1 MCDLDEVLLQK
12 LCLWSHKALGFP
24 KYCGLGSFDNPSC
37 LRLIFCRSTSMH
49 FLGDV
54 TPWKN
59 IVNMAATAMWMCL
72 TSTCGFSWKM
82 MKSWKKSVRL
92 VSVVCGQCEQRSN
105 TFFFHLATW
114 THGLFVENKQK
125 WKKKE
130 LRGAGQLHQC
140 VHSHTGQ
147 HHCNASKS
155 LLRWGC
161 YTLMTFNDNWRL
173 QGEAGLWCWCFD
185 SCWSAHLSVTKR
197 ISYAGGWDLTIV

>member
-1 MCDLDEVLLQK
+1 MFVE
-12 LCLWSHKALGFP
+12 SRSPEGFP
-24 KYCGLGSFDNPSC
+24 EYCVLDSFDNSSC
-37 LRLIFCRSTSMH
+37 LHLIFCRSTSMH

-92 VSVVCGQCEQRSN
+92 VSVMCGQREQRSN
-105 TFFFHLATW
+105 TFFFHLALW
-114 THGLFVENKQK
+114 THGLFVENRNKRK

-140 VHSHTGQ
+140 VLSHTGR

-155 LLRWGC
+155 FVGWGC
-161 YTLMTFNDNWRL
+161 YTLTPFNDNWRL
-173 QGEAGLWCWCFD
+173 QGEAGLWCWSWIVFQT
-185 SCWSAHLSVTKR
+185 SWCWYLTVVDLRTSVWPNV
-197 ISYAGGWDLTIV
+197 SLMQVAGI